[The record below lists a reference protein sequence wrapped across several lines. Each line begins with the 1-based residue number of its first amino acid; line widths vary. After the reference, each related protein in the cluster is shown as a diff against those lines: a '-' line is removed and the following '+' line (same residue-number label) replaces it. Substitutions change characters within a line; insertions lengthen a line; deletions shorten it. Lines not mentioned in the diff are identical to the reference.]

1 VTNQFDIVPQVPSI
15 ITGWMHV
22 GEEVQVDG
30 NLDQAHSLVAYLA
43 GLRAIG
49 APADGLTARAAAQP
63 VLMSAV
69 VP

>member
-1 VTNQFDIVPQVPSI
+1 VS
-15 ITGWMHV
+15 
-22 GEEVQVDG
+22 
-30 NLDQAHSLVAYLA
+30 YLA

-49 APADGLTARAAAQP
+49 APADGLTSRGAAQP

>member
-1 VTNQFDIVPQVPSI
+1 
-15 ITGWMHV
+15 MHV

-49 APADGLTARAAAQP
+49 APADGLTSRARDLWAR
-63 VLMSAV
+63 
-69 VP
+69 